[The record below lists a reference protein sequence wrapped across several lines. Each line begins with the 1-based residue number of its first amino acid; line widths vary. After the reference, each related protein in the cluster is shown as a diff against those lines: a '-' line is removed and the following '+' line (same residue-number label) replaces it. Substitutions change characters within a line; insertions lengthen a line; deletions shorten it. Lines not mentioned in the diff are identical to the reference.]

1 MIDTSEVR
9 IGDLFLVRPGE
20 TVPVDGRVVE
30 GMSAVNESALTGESI
45 PVDKSVGDSVSA
57 ATTNTFGV
65 LRCEATRV
73 GEDTT
78 LAQIIRMVSDAAA
91 TKAPIAKIADR
102 VAGIFVPT
110 VIAIAAVTAIV
121 WGLCGES
128 FGFALARGISV
139 LVISCPCALGLA
151 TPVAIMVGS
160 GVGAKNGILFKT
172 AAALEHAGRVDIVAL
187 DKTGTITCGE
197 PSVTAILPCEGVSE
211 DELLCAA
218 ASLEANSEHPLARA
232 IRKKAEECGMTP
244 SPVTDFEILPGCG
257 LRAVQNT
264 SHLFGGNLRYIESTV
279 REPIPAAVLASSEA
293 LAMQGSTPLYFSRD
307 GRLLGIIAAAD
318 TLREDSVEA
327 VGQLRDMGIRVV
339 LLTGDNAK
347 TAAAVGTAAG
357 VDEVIAGVLPDG
369 KEEVI
374 RSLQKSGH
382 VAMVGDGINDA
393 PALTRADLG
402 IAIGAG
408 ADVAVDA
415 ADTVLIHSRPSDIPA
430 AIRLG
435 RATLQNIRENLFW
448 AFGYNIIGIPLAA
461 GLFIPLGG
469 WEMNPMFGAAAMSI
483 SSFLVVSNALRLNL
497 FDVHRHKPAKKSH
510 TNTTAAPQI
519 IDQTP
524 TEPITKEEIPMTK
537 TMKIEGMMCPHCEAH
552 VKKALEALD
561 GVSEAVA
568 DFKAGTAVVTM
579 TADVADDILTA
590 AVEEADYTVLGI
602 E

>member
-1 MIDTSEVR
+1 
-9 IGDLFLVRPGE
+9 
-20 TVPVDGRVVE
+20 
-30 GMSAVNESALTGESI
+30 
-45 PVDKSVGDSVSA
+45 
-57 ATTNTFGV
+57 
-65 LRCEATRV
+65 
-73 GEDTT
+73 
-78 LAQIIRMVSDAAA
+78 
-91 TKAPIAKIADR
+91 
-102 VAGIFVPT
+102 
-110 VIAIAAVTAIV
+110 
-121 WGLCGES
+121 
-128 FGFALARGISV
+128 
-139 LVISCPCALGLA
+139 
-151 TPVAIMVGS
+151 
-160 GVGAKNGILFKT
+160 
-172 AAALEHAGRVDIVAL
+172 
-187 DKTGTITCGE
+187 
-197 PSVTAILPCEGVSE
+197 
-211 DELLCAA
+211 
-218 ASLEANSEHPLARA
+218 
-232 IRKKAEECGMTP
+232 
-244 SPVTDFEILPGCG
+244 
-257 LRAVQNT
+257 
-264 SHLFGGNLRYIESTV
+264 
-279 REPIPAAVLASSEA
+279 
-293 LAMQGSTPLYFSRD
+293 
-307 GRLLGIIAAAD
+307 
-318 TLREDSVEA
+318 
-327 VGQLRDMGIRVV
+327 
-339 LLTGDNAK
+339 
-347 TAAAVGTAAG
+347 
-357 VDEVIAGVLPDG
+357 
-369 KEEVI
+369 
-374 RSLQKSGH
+374 
-382 VAMVGDGINDA
+382 MVGDGINDA

-461 GLFIPLGG
+461 GLFIPFGG

-579 TADVADDILTA
+579 TADVADDILKA